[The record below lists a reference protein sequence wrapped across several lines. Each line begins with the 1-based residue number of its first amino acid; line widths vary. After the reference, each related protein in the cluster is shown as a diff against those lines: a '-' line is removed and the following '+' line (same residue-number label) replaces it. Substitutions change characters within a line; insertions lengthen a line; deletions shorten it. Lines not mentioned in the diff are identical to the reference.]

1 MEHVSIDVVG
11 PFPRTRKG
19 NQYILTTC
27 DCFTKWIKAFAIK
40 DQENTT
46 IMEAIVDQFVYMSV
60 LNPNAASF

>member
-11 PFPRTRKG
+11 PFPRARKG

-27 DCFTKWIKAFAIK
+27 DCFTKWIEALPFAMK

-46 IMEAIVDQFVYMSV
+46 IMEAFVDQFVYVS
-60 LNPNAASF
+60 LEPH